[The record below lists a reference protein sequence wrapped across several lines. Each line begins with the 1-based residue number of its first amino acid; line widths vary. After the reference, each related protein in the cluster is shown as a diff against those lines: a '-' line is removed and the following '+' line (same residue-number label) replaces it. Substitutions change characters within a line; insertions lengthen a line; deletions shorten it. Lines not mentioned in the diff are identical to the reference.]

1 MRKKREDGIWKGFID
16 FIREKGVI
24 GLAVG
29 IILGSSVTKLVTAIV
44 TDLINP
50 ILGVILGAAKG
61 FESFTITIG
70 PAKFMIGNFISA
82 LIDFS
87 VVALV
92 VYFGITA
99 LKLDK
104 LDKKK
109 DK

>member
-1 MRKKREDGIWKGFID
+1 MKGFVD

-50 ILGVILGAAKG
+50 ILGLVLGLAKG
-61 FESFTITIG
+61 FETFTVTIG
-70 PAKFMIGNFISA
+70 PAKFLIGHFISA
-82 LIDFS
+82 LIDFLTI
-87 VVALV
+87 AMV
-92 VYFGITA
+92 VYFGVKW

-109 DK
+109 I